1 MNESVIKMILVILEY
16 EETHVYR
23 PPGQWVFQR
32 LLSRDP
38 RTSKSPV
45 IWLGA
50 LKEHQMAGEVG
61 PLKMGVCLT
70 DQRQLAICCGQ
81 ISQDGHPPTPPPR
94 PPLLREAASSCEGSS
109 CCPREGGKGPTA
121 LGGSRRWSAKQSC
134 GTRGLLPAVGR
145 GREPA
150 GQGEAGRCPPRAL
163 LCPCPGSPE
172 RGTPSYPHRALS
184 PAHTCVPW
192 AHPAPVCS

>member
-16 EETHVYR
+16 EGAHVCR
-23 PPGQWVFQR
+23 PPGQWVFPH

-45 IWLGA
+45 IRLGA

-61 PLKMGVCLT
+61 PLKMGVCFT

-81 ISQDGHPPTPPPR
+81 ISQDGHPTHSPAPPAPAQR
-94 PPLLREAASSCEGSS
+94 LHPAARGAAVA
-109 CCPREGGKGPTA
+109 RGKRAKGPTA

-134 GTRGLLPAVGR
+134 GTRGLLRAVGGSESPR
-145 GREPA
+145 GRE
-150 GQGEAGRCPPRAL
+150 AGRRPP
-163 LCPCPGSPE
+163 
-172 RGTPSYPHRALS
+172 
-184 PAHTCVPW
+184 
-192 AHPAPVCS
+192 